1 MIYHLKAQNFGINAI
16 QSVKDLEA
24 FWQEYLSICEKIK
37 NVDKASE
44 ISLFPAI
51 PVSIA
56 FEIGRRYMP
65 KVYPKMRV
73 FDECDGFFETIKIGG
88 KIDE

>member
-1 MIYHLKAQNFGINAI
+1 
-16 QSVKDLEA
+16 
-24 FWQEYLSICEKIK
+24 
-37 NVDKASE
+37 
-44 ISLFPAI
+44 
-51 PVSIA
+51 
-56 FEIGRRYMP
+56 MP